1 MWKVEKFSVERK
13 EMSQKIQV
21 EFVTDWKKVDADD
34 CEQAE
39 GGEERIVVQEVFLK
53 IRENKNE
60 SLTATAKERKC
71 TAVYISCKA

>member
-1 MWKVEKFSVERK
+1 M
-13 EMSQKIQV
+13 
-21 EFVTDWKKVDADD
+21 KKVDADD

-71 TAVYISCKA
+71 TAVYISCKT